1 MLVEAENPAHAKTGD
16 RVVISFDTGSLLK
29 ATFLV
34 YIFPI
39 LCMLVGAG
47 IGQAMGPSLD
57 VNPSVSAAILGFS
70 ALFLA
75 IGFMKKKG
83 NQLAGKDEYKP
94 KIIRVIH
101 RAPSGLS
108 PAETQKPVKP

>member
-1 MLVEAENPAHAKTGD
+1 MLVEAENPAHARTGD
-16 RVVISFDTGSLLK
+16 RVVISFATGPLLK
-29 ATFLV
+29 ATFLI

-47 IGQAMGPSLD
+47 IGQAMGPTID

-75 IGFMKKKG
+75 LGFMKKKG
-83 NQLAGKDEYKP
+83 NQLAGRDDYKP
-94 KIIRVIH
+94 KIIRITH
-101 RAPSGLS
+101 RA
-108 PAETQKPVKP
+108 AAVQKPTESETPAQ